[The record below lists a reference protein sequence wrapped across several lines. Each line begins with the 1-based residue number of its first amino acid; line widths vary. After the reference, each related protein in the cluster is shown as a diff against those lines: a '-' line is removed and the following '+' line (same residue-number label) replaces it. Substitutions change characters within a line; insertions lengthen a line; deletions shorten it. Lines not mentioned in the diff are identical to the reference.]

1 MEFQRTQ
8 GALLG
13 FSINEYC
20 EVLRVSGQAKQI
32 GLQIKAR
39 ILQVCGYSLGTL
51 VLWLAFDISSI
62 PFSII
67 TLPRNQITY
76 NALKFELYTYVGG

>member
-8 GALLG
+8 GVLLG
-13 FSINEYC
+13 FSINEVC

-39 ILQVCGYSLGTL
+39 ILQVNTYVHVISLGW
-51 VLWLAFDISSI
+51 VLNI
-62 PFSII
+62 
-67 TLPRNQITY
+67 R
-76 NALKFELYTYVGG
+76 GGPLSPNWTG